1 MQDIKKEYD
10 VVVVGA
16 GPSGAATAKGLV
28 DKGLKVLVVEKKK
41 LPRYKICSG
50 LIFKRSQDITNKHF
64 GIIPDHVFVRPRSLL
79 GVRMWTDGGKSFND
93 WPFDLTKGE
102 ALNVWRSEF
111 DYWLIKNTGAEVL
124 DPWTLV
130 DFRKKGRDVEIVC
143 SNNKD
148 ESLNI
153 RCKFLVSAEGSLST
167 IRAKLD
173 PCLEKSLEWFIA
185 YQNYCEGVSTLDPN
199 YYHAFTDKNF
209 GEVYAWFN
217 VKDDLLVFGTA
228 IKKGDKIRPY
238 LINYTR
244 FLGYRFGLKLNGIKR
259 KVSCVGSN
267 MCSTN
272 RFLLGRDNILL
283 VGEAAG
289 FLNMFG
295 EGISSALSTGLLAS
309 QAIYEG
315 LNSGKEAIS
324 IYEAMAEV
332 EKKNT
337 VRSWKLAEKIAGR
350 RLM

>member
-1 MQDIKKEYD
+1 MQEIKKGYD

-28 DKGLKVLVVEKKK
+28 DKGLNVLVVEKKK

-50 LIFKRSQDITNKHF
+50 LIFKKSQDITSKHF

-79 GVRMWTDGGKSFND
+79 GVRMWTGGESFND

-102 ALNVWRSEF
+102 ALNVWRSGF

-130 DFRKKGRDVEIVC
+130 DFRKEGRDVKIVC
-143 SNNKD
+143 NNKD
-148 ESLNI
+148 ESLSI

-167 IRAKLD
+167 IRARLD
-173 PCLEKSLEWFIA
+173 PYLENSLEWFIA
-185 YQNYCEGVSTLDPN
+185 YQNYYEGVSALDPH
-199 YYHAFTDKNF
+199 YYHAFTDKTF
-209 GEVYAWFN
+209 GDVYAWFN

-228 IKKGDKIRPY
+228 IKKGNKIRPY
-238 LINYTR
+238 LLNYTR
-244 FLGYRFGLKLNGIKR
+244 FLEDRFGLKLKGIKR
-259 KVSCVGSN
+259 KASCVGSN
-267 MCSTN
+267 ICSTN
-272 RFLLGRDNILL
+272 RFLLGRENILL

-309 QAIYEG
+309 QAIWDS

-324 IYEAMAEV
+324 IYEEMAEG

-350 RLM
+350 KMM